1 LAQYYFDIETT
12 GIDPKKDKII
22 TIQWQRL
29 NESSGDPVGELQIL
43 KEWETSE
50 RDILATF
57 LPQIQCENCWD
68 FVPIGKNLLFDFN
81 FLDKRAGKHGLNG
94 FDLAYCYSRPH
105 LDLKHVLVLINQGE
119 FKGYN
124 RVLGHIGGHP
134 VTNERIPELYERG
147 KYEDILGYIK
157 RENETFLQ
165 GLKLLKREMP
175 ALLVHFKDL

>member
-1 LAQYYFDIETT
+1 MVQYYFDIETT
-12 GIDPKKDKII
+12 GIDPRKDKII

-94 FDLAYCYSRPH
+94 FDLACCYSRPH
-105 LDLKHVLVLINQGE
+105 LDLKHVLVLINQGK
-119 FKGYN
+119 FRGYDK
-124 RVLGHIGGHP
+124 VLDVGGHP
-134 VTNERIPELYERG
+134 VINESIPQLYERG
-147 KYEDILGYIK
+147 MHQDIIEYIR
-157 RENETFLQ
+157 RETGIFLR
-165 GLKLLKREMP
+165 GLKILKREMP